1 MIGTVINIAVLFA
14 GVVVFGAALL
24 LALVGLILICIAR
37 KGDRPIEM
45 SPRAA
50 GASFLFVGAG
60 VASSVFALL
69 VGTAL
74 R

>member
-1 MIGTVINIAVLFA
+1 MLGTVINITISFA
-14 GVVVFGAALL
+14 GVVVFGAALM
-24 LALVGLILICIAR
+24 LALVGLVLICVAR
-37 KGDRPIEM
+37 KNDRPIEL
-45 SPRAA
+45 SPRTA
-50 GASFLFVGAG
+50 GACLLFVGAV

>member
-1 MIGTVINIAVLFA
+1 MLGTVINIAVSFA
-14 GVVVFGAALL
+14 GVVVFGASLL
-24 LALVGLILICIAR
+24 LALTGFVLICIAR

-50 GASFLFVGAG
+50 GACFLSVGAG
-60 VASSVFALL
+60 VAWNVFAVL
-69 VGTAL
+69 VGTVL

>member
-1 MIGTVINIAVLFA
+1 MLGTIINIVLSFA
-14 GVVVFGAALL
+14 GVVVFGMALV
-24 LALVGLILICIAR
+24 LALTGFVLICIAR
-37 KGDRPIEM
+37 KGDRPIEL

-50 GASFLFVGAG
+50 GACFLFVGAG
-60 VASSVFALL
+60 LASGMFALL